1 MTEEGLPSPEVTAE
15 PLALAQVRDPERY
28 LILGEHG
35 RGGLGR
41 VSRAHDRELGRD
53 VAIKELISRASAT
66 EARFLR
72 EALITARLEHPGIVT
87 VHEAGRWPDGT
98 PFYAMKLVSGRP
110 LRELIAE
117 RKTAEERLGLLHHVI
132 AVADAIAYAHGRRIV
147 HRDLKPANVIV
158 GEFGETVV
166 IDWGLAKDLNASDEP
181 ELGEGSPATGRDSEL
196 TVEGMVL
203 GTPAYMA
210 PEQARGEPVDERADV
225 FAIGAMLWELCALR
239 RNLPATAHRR
249 RRMLRRVGIDQ
260 DLAAII
266 LKALDPDPARRYPD
280 AGALATDL
288 KAFTSG
294 ARIAARHYTLFAMLA
309 HWIRRHRALA
319 LTISVAVA
327 VAAAVIVVFVRN
339 IAIERDRADAARA
352 SADAARGRAD
362 AALVRVEAASSE
374 LLLEHA
380 ELLLHTDPTAA
391 FATLASYHGADEVR
405 HLRLV
410 AEANGRGVAKA
421 VHAPHSASVWFLVG
435 DRTGAII
442 SVGSDRRIQLTRG
455 GASTTLASDVSTT
468 VRLAYAPSRHLLAY
482 ATSPVGISLLE
493 IETRATKRLSTLEP
507 RIMEFAPDGSR
518 LAALD
523 DHGELVVWTTTG
535 DTEPSVRT
543 PLPDVIRFRF
553 ATPTRLIL
561 QDRAGVRA
569 LALDATGGDADA
581 TQLAGVTALDAQPDA
596 VVAGTSDGGIA
607 VLSSRLAILG
617 RAAMCQKPI
626 RYVRLIPHTDEIAY
640 SCQDSAAGVVR
651 LDAARRGLTVV
662 DTWNTRGLTYIAPD
676 DSGRYVAVSDESGTA
691 HIYDT
696 GTRLLTHYDG
706 NSGQPSRV
714 VPPTAEYDHV
724 LIGDVNGTVRV
735 WDAPTRAA
743 RVVWRD
749 PAAVFGLTFAA
760 DGNSLISGGADK
772 VVRRTDLS
780 TGKTVEL
787 RGNGI
792 FISTVIAAPDGS
804 SILGYGYD
812 GRICTWRA
820 SDSSLMWCV
829 VDHTSGSLDADYVEH
844 GRRIVSVGEDGR
856 LLVRS
861 PDDVAASVLFAHTS
875 PLTGVETLTR
885 NDHVVIT
892 DAKGSI
898 WDVSLDGTIRKVHD
912 ADGVA
917 VTVLRASADGAYVA
931 TGTEMGVVTV
941 YDTASWHMVKT
952 ITSEGRIRRIQ
963 FDPKDRDLLVASEA
977 SHTQAGHVDIVA
989 LGSQRALP
997 WRSVVAAVRDIAY
1010 APDGETIGFVCS
1022 DGGTWLYS
1030 TRGDRWVY
1038 TRDHGT
1044 DTLVARF
1051 SPDGKRFASSDRQG
1065 VVIVRD
1071 VESTFILPAR

>member
-15 PLALAQVRDPERY
+15 PLALAQIRDPERY
-28 LILGEHG
+28 LVLGEHG

-53 VAIKELISRASAT
+53 VAIKELISRGSST

-72 EALITARLEHPGIVT
+72 EALITARLEHPGIVP

-110 LRELIAE
+110 LRELIVE

-132 AVADAIAYAHGRRIV
+132 AVADAIAYAHGRHIV

-166 IDWGLAKDLNASDEP
+166 IDWGLAKDLTASDEP
-181 ELGEGSPATGRDSEL
+181 EIGEGSPVASHDSEL

-225 FAIGAMLWELCALR
+225 YAIGAMLWELCALR
-239 RNLPATAHRR
+239 RVLPATAQRR
-249 RRMLRRVGIDQ
+249 RRMLRRAGIDQ
-260 DLAAII
+260 DLATII
-266 LKALDPDPARRYPD
+266 IKALDPDPARRYPD
-280 AGALATDL
+280 AGALANDL

-319 LTISVAVA
+319 LTITVAVV

-352 SADAARGRAD
+352 SADAARARAD
-362 AALVRVEAASSE
+362 AALARVEAASGQ

-391 FATLASYHGADEVR
+391 FATLASYHGTEEVR
-405 HLRLV
+405 HRRLV
-410 AEANGRGVAKA
+410 AEAEGRGVAKA
-421 VHAPHSASVWFLVG
+421 VYAPHSAILWFLAG

-442 SVGSDRRIQLTRG
+442 SLGGDRRIQLTHG
-455 GASTTLASDVSTT
+455 GTSTTLASDVSAS

-482 ATSPVGISLLE
+482 ATSPVGIGLLE
-493 IETRATKRLSTLEP
+493 IETRATKRISTLDP
-507 RIMEFAPDGSR
+507 RAMEFAPDGSR

-523 DHGELVVWTTTG
+523 DHGELVVWSMAADLDPG
-535 DTEPSVRT
+535 VRT
-543 PLPDVIRFRF
+543 PAPGVIRFRF

-569 LALDATGGDADA
+569 LALDAT
-581 TQLAGVTALDAQPDA
+581 AGASGSTALPGITALDAQPDG
-596 VVAGTSDGGIA
+596 VVAGTSDGSIV
-607 VLSSRLAILG
+607 VLSGSLAILG
-617 RAAMCQKPI
+617 RTSMCKKPI
-626 RYVRLIPHTDEIAY
+626 RYVRFVPHTDEIAY
-640 SCQDSAAGVVR
+640 SCQDSAAGVAR
-651 LDAARRGLTVV
+651 LDAARRGLIVV

-676 DSGRYVAVSDESGTA
+676 ATGRYVAVSDESGTA
-691 HIYDT
+691 YIYDT
-696 GTRLLTHYDG
+696 ETRLLTHYDG
-706 NSGQPSRV
+706 NAGQPSSV

-749 PAAVFGLTFAA
+749 PAAVFGLAFAA
-760 DGNSLISGGADK
+760 DGRSIVSGGTDK

-787 RGNGI
+787 RGNAI
-792 FISTVIAAPDGS
+792 FIFTLRAASDGS
-804 SILGYGYD
+804 SMMGYGND
-812 GRICTWRA
+812 GTVCTWRA

-829 VDHTSGSLDADYVEH
+829 VDHTSGIQDARYIEH

-856 LLVRS
+856 LLVRT
-861 PDDVAASVLFAHTS
+861 PDQTAASVLFAHTS
-875 PLTGVETLTR
+875 PLTGVDTLTR

-898 WDVSLDGTIRKVHD
+898 WDVSLDGAIRKVHD

-931 TGTEMGVVTV
+931 TGTETGVVTV

-952 ITSEGRIRRIQ
+952 ITSEGKIYRIQ
-963 FDPKDRDLLVASEA
+963 FDPKGRDLLVVSEA
-977 SHTQAGHVDIVA
+977 SHTQSGHVELVT
-989 LGSQRALP
+989 LGSQRKLP
-997 WRSVVAAVRDIAY
+997 WRNIAAPVRDIAY

-1038 TRDHGT
+1038 TRDHST
-1044 DTLVARF
+1044 DTLIGRF
-1051 SPDGKRFASSDRQG
+1051 SPDGRRFASSDRQG

-1071 VESTFILPAR
+1071 VESTFAAPAR